1 MRSCRGSEGH
11 SCYQAGSYKALE
23 CRMTRRAVRRLIR
36 SDGGSVIPVCSTA
49 RRSSVG
55 LCDDGASTMSG
66 IAFNPNFL
74 LYRPRKIA
82 GLPIESGDFLLFPYL
97 FPSFADDRAL
107 GADLQSRRLVH
118 RDRTSTFA
126 RYGSM
131 ASAAASPNSARSF
144 SVVSRRVV

>member
-36 SDGGSVIPVCSTA
+36 SGGGSVIPVCSTA

-131 ASAAASPNSARSF
+131 ASAAASPNSARLF